1 MHDPREDEN
10 RGEQMQAMRGK
21 IDQELEDLSARGRG
35 MVDWR
40 HYATTHPWVCLGAA
54 AALGFLIVPRRPV
67 AIRLDSAMLRA
78 YQKNQSNFTTADIAD
93 ATKTEK
99 GS

>member
-21 IDQELEDLSARGRG
+21 IDQELEDLSARGRS

-40 HYATTHPWVCLGAA
+40 RYATTHP
-54 AALGFLIVPRRPV
+54 
-67 AIRLDSAMLRA
+67 
-78 YQKNQSNFTTADIAD
+78 
-93 ATKTEK
+93 
-99 GS
+99 